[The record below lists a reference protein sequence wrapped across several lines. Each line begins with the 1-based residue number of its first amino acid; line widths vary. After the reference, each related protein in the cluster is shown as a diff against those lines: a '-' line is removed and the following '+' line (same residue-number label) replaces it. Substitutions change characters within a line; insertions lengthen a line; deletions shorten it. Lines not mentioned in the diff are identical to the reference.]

1 MDVTTTQY
9 KHCDLVKASGRVDS
23 QSAPRLAEVFDA
35 IIEAGR
41 FKIVF
46 DMAGIDFISSA
57 GLRVL
62 IDAQKTCKRWGRGEV
77 VLAGVP
83 GPVRE
88 VLDLVGFVPLF
99 KFFDDATA
107 AVGGF

>member
-1 MDVTTTQY
+1 MDVTTSQF
-9 KHCDLVKASGRVDS
+9 KHCDLVKVSGRIDS
-23 QSAPRLAEVFDA
+23 VSAPRLAEVFDA

-46 DMAGIDFISSA
+46 DMSGVDYMSSA

-62 IDAQKTCKRWGRGEV
+62 IDAQKTCKRWSRGEV

-83 GPVRE
+83 APVHE
-88 VLDLVGFVPLF
+88 VLELVGFVPLF
-99 KFFDDATA
+99 RFFEDATT
-107 AVGGF
+107 AVGSC

>member
-1 MDVTTTQY
+1 MEAATTQF
-9 KHCDLVKASGRVDS
+9 KHCDLVKANGRVDS
-23 QSAPRLAEVFDA
+23 QSAPRLGEVFDA

-46 DMAGIDFISSA
+46 DMSAVDYVSSA

-77 VLAGVP
+77 VLAAVP
-83 GPVRE
+83 KQVHE
-88 VLDLVGFVPLF
+88 VLELVGFVPLF
-99 KFFDDATA
+99 RFSDDATT
-107 AVGGF
+107 AVGSF

>member
-1 MDVTTTQY
+1 MDVTTSQF
-9 KHCDLVKASGRVDS
+9 KHCDLVKASGRIDS
-23 QSAPRLAEVFDA
+23 VSAPRLADAFDA

-46 DMAGIDFISSA
+46 DMSSVDYMSSA

-62 IDAQKTCKRWGRGEV
+62 IDAQKTCKRWSRGEV

-83 GPVRE
+83 APVHE
-88 VLDLVGFVPLF
+88 VLELVGFVPLF
-99 KFFDDATA
+99 RFFEDATT
-107 AVGGF
+107 AVGSC

>member
-1 MDVTTTQY
+1 MDVSTTQY
-9 KHCDLVKASGRVDS
+9 RHCDLVTASGRVDS
-23 QSAPRLAEVFDA
+23 QTAPRLAEVFDA

-46 DMAGIDFISSA
+46 DMGGVEFISSA

-62 IDAQKTCKRWGRGEV
+62 IDAQKTCKRWSRGEV
-77 VLAGVP
+77 VLASVP
-83 GPVRE
+83 APVRE
-88 VLDLVGFVPLF
+88 VLDLVGFIPLF